1 LGNRLV
7 ASPHNPGHRISL
19 QGAWEPPSAGSFGWG
34 RSFGRPG
41 DLPAGERIDLVIVA
55 PRPVL
60 ESVTLNARP
69 LVWTDVSVA
78 GPGMVCGRHDVT
90 AVLARRNDLRLRATA
105 PGGEPTS
112 GIRGTL
118 PDGVA
123 LVWLEIHGAFGPDH
137 P

>member
-1 LGNRLV
+1 
-7 ASPHNPGHRISL
+7 
-19 QGAWEPPSAGSFGWG
+19 
-34 RSFGRPG
+34 
-41 DLPAGERIDLVIVA
+41 VIVA

-69 LVWTDVSVA
+69 VVWTEISVA
-78 GPGMVCGRHDVT
+78 GPGVVCGRHDVT
-90 AVLARRNDLRLRATA
+90 TVLARRNNLLLRATA

-112 GIRGTL
+112 GIRGPL

-123 LVWLEIHGAFGPDH
+123 LVWLEIQGASGPDH

>member
-1 LGNRLV
+1 LV
-7 ASPHNPGHRISL
+7 ASPHNPAHRISL
-19 QGAWEPPSAGSFGWG
+19 QGAWEPPSAGSSGWG

-41 DLPAGERIDLVIVA
+41 DLPSGERIDLVIVA

-69 LVWTDVSVA
+69 VVWTEISVA
-78 GPGMVCGRHDVT
+78 GPGVVCGRHDVT
-90 AVLARRNDLRLRATA
+90 TVLARRNNLLLRATA
-105 PGGEPTS
+105 SGGEPTS
-112 GIRGTL
+112 GIRGPL

-123 LVWLEIHGAFGPDH
+123 LVWLEIQGASGPDH

>member
-1 LGNRLV
+1 M
-7 ASPHNPGHRISL
+7 
-19 QGAWEPPSAGSFGWG
+19 
-34 RSFGRPG
+34 
-41 DLPAGERIDLVIVA
+41 VIVA

-69 LVWTDVSVA
+69 VVWSDISVA
-78 GPGMVCGRHDVT
+78 EAGMVCGRHDVT

-112 GIRGTL
+112 GRRGTL

-123 LVWLEIHGAFGPDH
+123 LVWLEIQGASGPDH

>member
-1 LGNRLV
+1 M
-7 ASPHNPGHRISL
+7 
-19 QGAWEPPSAGSFGWG
+19 
-34 RSFGRPG
+34 
-41 DLPAGERIDLVIVA
+41 VIVA

-69 LVWTDVSVA
+69 VAWTDISVA

-90 AVLARRNDLRLRATA
+90 TVLTRRNDLRLRVTA
-105 PGGEPTS
+105 PGGALTS
-112 GIRGTL
+112 GLRGPL

-123 LVWLEIHGAFGPDH
+123 LVWLEIQGASGPDH